1 MIKNNKEKFI
11 DTLKITS
18 FLTILILAYSLAN
31 YITA

>member
-1 MIKNNKEKFI
+1 MIKNNKEKFR